1 MARPTDIKANFIAWY
16 KEVFGFNDD
25 VARALYNEQLLKD
38 KKTLA
43 KLSDSDIDSI
53 IRVIRKTLPIAEIAE
68 AQLKLAIFWIKHQE
82 RTQCK
87 VVIPSNPLVKT
98 E

>member
-1 MARPTDIKANFIAWY
+1 MARGKDIKVNFIAWY

-43 KLSDSDIDSI
+43 ELSDSEIDSI
-53 IRVIRKTLPIAEIAE
+53 IRAIRRTLPIAEISA
-68 AQLKLAIFWIKHQE
+68 A
-82 RTQCK
+82 
-87 VVIPSNPLVKT
+87 
-98 E
+98 